1 MPRTQPPAPA
11 LVLPHAALPAPPPPA
26 RTPTPPPPASPCAR
40 YRSAPCSPRSGLPP
54 PEPPHPAAGSRAQS
68 VTCPRPATP
77 AAAPT
82 ALRPE
87 RPDPGALA
95 SCPSDRRK
103 NSLRVVPPS
112 QLRPSCPPSRQTD
125 PVISRPLTADA
136 YSGPAACPGEL
147 PRHRPA
153 TRQRLPRERPAA
165 RRP

>member
-1 MPRTQPPAPA
+1 MPRTQSPAPA
-11 LVLPHAALPAPPPPA
+11 LVLPHAALPAPPPAA

-103 NSLRVVPPS
+103 NPLRVVPPS

-136 YSGPAACPGEL
+136 YLSAPYAPLDPQIAHSVE
-147 PRHRPA
+147 RH
-153 TRQRLPRERPAA
+153 QGSVRLIP
-165 RRP
+165 